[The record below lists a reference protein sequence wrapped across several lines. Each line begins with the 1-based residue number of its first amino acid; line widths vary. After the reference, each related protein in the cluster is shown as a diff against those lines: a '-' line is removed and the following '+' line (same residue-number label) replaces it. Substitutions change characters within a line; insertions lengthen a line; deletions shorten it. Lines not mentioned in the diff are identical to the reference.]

1 MDGAMTTRQSMVR
14 LDRFIQATRDSG
26 YKSTSNAIAEVV
38 DNAVEAQAT
47 RVVITVDDAGTSAE
61 SSLRVAVADNG
72 VGMASGV
79 LAEALRFG
87 GSSRFD
93 HRGGLGRFG
102 MGLPNASLSQA
113 KRLDVYTWQDDQK
126 PLWSYLDVDA
136 IAAGT
141 VKCVPRPKLRTLP
154 TWPLQAPSP
163 SGTLVVW
170 DHCDRLDNRRVS
182 TITKKLAVSLGR
194 IFRYFLWDG
203 VVIELNGVPVKPID
217 PLFLANDSITT
228 GAQPFQEP
236 WTCEVMAE
244 PGAATPR
251 VGTVQVS
258 FSELPVHEWHHLS
271 NQEKRHLGVADGAG
285 MSIVRAGR
293 EVDYGW
299 FFTGLKRREN
309 YDDWWR
315 CEVRFDPVLD
325 EAFGVTHT
333 KQQIRPKPHLV
344 DALEGHIE
352 PIVRALNSRVRK
364 TYQRVTSAQASLG
377 IESKASRVDHSLLP
391 IPKRQDPAHA
401 RFLTVLARHDS
412 VLSAMLDGT
421 NNGTRYRI
429 VEEETTDHGFFAPAI
444 QEHLVAAVVNPKH
457 PFYQKLYRPLIE
469 RQSSKGGEDLGNAIQ
484 ALLLAAARAEGLA
497 SKAAERRILNKF
509 RQEWSST
516 LATLLR

>member
-1 MDGAMTTRQSMVR
+1 VTTRQQIVQ
-14 LDRFIQATRDSG
+14 LDRFIQATRESG
-26 YKSTSNAIAEVV
+26 YKSTSNAVAELV
-38 DNAVEAQAT
+38 DNALEANAT
-47 RVVITVDDAGTSAE
+47 HIAISVNDTEAATSKWPI
-61 SSLRVAVADNG
+61 RVAVGDNG
-72 VGMASGV
+72 CGMSSEV
-79 LAEALRFG
+79 LAAALPFG

-93 HRGGLGRFG
+93 SRQALGRFG

-113 KRLDVYTWQDDQK
+113 KRLDVYTWQQNQK
-126 PLWSYLDVDA
+126 PRWSYLDVDA
-136 IAAGT
+136 IAAGKI
-141 VKCVPRPKLRTLP
+141 KCVPRPKVRKFPL
-154 TWPLQAPSP
+154 WPSQAPSS

-182 TITKKLAVSLGR
+182 TITKKLAISLGR

-203 VVIELNGVPVKPID
+203 VVIELNGVPVQPID
-217 PLFLANDSITT
+217 PLFLAKNSITT

-236 WTCEVMAE
+236 WTCEVMVD
-244 PGAATPR
+244 PGAATPT
-251 VGTVQVS
+251 VGTVRVS

-271 NQEKRHLGVADGAG
+271 NQEKRQRGIADGAG
-285 MSIVRAGR
+285 ISIVRANR
-293 EVDYGW
+293 EVDCGW

-333 KQQIRPKPHLV
+333 KQQIRPTSHLV
-344 DALEGHIE
+344 EALAGHIE

-364 TYQRVTSAQASLG
+364 TYQRVASAQASLG
-377 IESKASRVDHSLLP
+377 IESKASRVDRSLLP

-401 RFLTVLARHDS
+401 QVLTVLARHDT
-412 VLSAMLDGT
+412 VLSAMLDRTNSGT
-421 NNGTRYRI
+421 QYRI
-429 VEEETTDHGFFAPAI
+429 VEEETTDHGFFTPAI

-469 RQSSKGGEDLGNAIQ
+469 RQSSDGGADLGNAIQ

-497 SKAAERRILNKF
+497 SKAAERRILSKF
-509 RQEWSST
+509 RQEWSRT